1 MSSRPAMQSLIIV
14 CTSLLTFALV
24 VLAAPSSG
32 DAAGG
37 FVVDDA
43 EVGKPGDCKIESWV
57 SSASNNDVIG
67 VVSPACVAN
76 VGRPVEIGF
85 SLARFRFEDV
95 WGSELVIKGKT
106 NLLPVEKGKLGLA
119 ISGGTAFDLL
129 TGENSGSFINV
140 PATLQVTEQFKIN
153 LNAGWLYVRAE
164 DLHWIT
170 YGAGFEWN
178 FVKPLTLIGEV
189 FGLAGHHHV
198 EPASVRE
205 PRAQLGLRF
214 TPVENI
220 DIDVIYGRNIFGENA
235 NWITLGLNVRFEA
248 K

>member
-1 MSSRPAMQSLIIV
+1 MSSAWCHLPASQ
-14 CTSLLTFALV
+14 TSVAR
-24 VLAAPSSG
+24 
-32 DAAGG
+32 
-37 FVVDDA
+37 
-43 EVGKPGDCKIESWV
+43 WR
-57 SSASNNDVIG
+57 SAFR
-67 VVSPACVAN
+67 SPAS
-76 VGRPVEIGF
+76 EF
-85 SLARFRFEDV
+85 DDV
-95 WGSELVIKGKT
+95 LGSELVIKGKT
-106 NLLPVEKGKLGLA
+106 NLLPIEKGKLGLA

>member
-14 CTSLLTFALV
+14 CTSLMIFAL
-24 VLAAPSSG
+24 VLAAPGSG

-43 EVGKPGDCKIESWV
+43 DVGKPGDCKIESWV
-57 SSASNNDVIG
+57 SSASNHDVIG

-85 SLARFRFEDV
+85 SLARFRFDGV
-95 WGSELVIKGKT
+95 WSSELVIKGKT

-140 PATLQVTEQFKIN
+140 PA
-153 LNAGWLYVRAE
+153 
-164 DLHWIT
+164 
-170 YGAGFEWN
+170 
-178 FVKPLTLIGEV
+178 
-189 FGLAGHHHV
+189 
-198 EPASVRE
+198 
-205 PRAQLGLRF
+205 
-214 TPVENI
+214 
-220 DIDVIYGRNIFGENA
+220 
-235 NWITLGLNVRFEA
+235 
-248 K
+248 